1 MTKATD
7 YEYLGPVDTAFL
19 HAESANSPMNIGGV
33 AVYEGLMSFE
43 ALIEHVEARIH
54 QIPTYLRRLVIPP
67 LNLGQPRWMPDPDF
81 DVRSHV
87 FKVRLDAPGTD
98 EQLRQTAGRLV
109 SSCLDRGKPL
119 WEIYLIEGLHDE
131 RTALL
136 FKVHHAMVDGIAAI
150 ELFTVL
156 LDLTPDHIQH
166 PTKALH
172 LPPPLPDRSQLLWE
186 ALSFDLNYKVDILN
200 KLGSQVGFL
209 TSVIADRDKRRHLFF
224 GAASLMSDVLS
235 PIKPLA
241 VNGRN
246 TGNQELAWVEFPL
259 PEVQAIRAKAGA
271 SVNDVMLSILAR
283 ALDQYETVYHGRAGR
298 SKKSVRVLIP
308 VNMRSEVEQHDT
320 HNRISVLPID
330 IPLAIDEPL
339 ALLRVVT
346 EHTKIMKQSY
356 LANGLDMILTLPS
369 LYPAVTQPLVWSFA
383 PTIFAAVA
391 HTWCTNVAGPQL
403 PVYLMGHEMLH
414 SYGFFP
420 LNPSMGVAA
429 VVMSYNGHISMT
441 VVTDRGIVEDARLL
455 RGYLQTAYEDLRA
468 AAGVPPLEVVK
479 PVPLPTPV
487 PVPPAVATPEP
498 EPVLEAAAVPELV
511 MEPQPVMPLV
521 SSNGSGKI
529 EAAEVAAAAE
539 VATVLEAVPVAVTA
553 AVVSET
559 ATPAVS
565 GHRLFSEGWAD
576 AFREAINT
584 NVHYRRASTHW
595 RAGSLAFVLRASPRH
610 GFSTGSAVWID
621 LDRGVCL
628 ATESLPAAQAAQRAA
643 FVIEGDYPAWM
654 RVLKS
659 EIAPLAALAR
669 GDLRLTKGSMIK
681 LLPFTQSAQ
690 ELVHSAQHVPLLS

>member
-7 YEYLGPVDTAFL
+7 FEYLGPVDTAFL
-19 HAESANSPMNIGGV
+19 HAESASSPMNIGGV
-33 AVYEGLMSFE
+33 AVYDGLMSFE

-54 QIPTYLRRLVIPP
+54 QIPTYLRRLIVPP

-87 FKVRLDAPGTD
+87 FKVRLDAPGSD
-98 EQLRQTAGRLV
+98 EQLRQMAGRLV

-119 WEIYLIEGLHDE
+119 WEIYLIEGLRDE
-131 RTALL
+131 RTGLL

-156 LDLTPDHIQH
+156 LDLTPDYTSH
-166 PTKALH
+166 PSKPLH
-172 LPPPLPDRSQLLWE
+172 LPPPLPDGSQLLWE
-186 ALSFDLNYKVDILN
+186 ALSFDLNYKVDMLN
-200 KLGSQVGFL
+200 KLGSQLGFL
-209 TSVIADRDKRRHLFF
+209 GWVIADREKRRHLFF

-235 PIKPLA
+235 PIKALA

-246 TGNQELAWVEFPL
+246 TGSQELAWVEFPL
-259 PEVQAIRAKAGA
+259 PEVQAVRAKAGA
-271 SVNDVMLSILAR
+271 SVNDVMLAILAR
-283 ALDQYETVYHGRAGR
+283 ALDEYETVYHGRLGR

-330 IPLAIDEPL
+330 IPLGIDDPL
-339 ALLRVVT
+339 ALLRIVG
-346 EHTKIMKQSY
+346 EHTKVMKQSY

-403 PVYLMGHEMLH
+403 PVYMMGHEMLH

-420 LNPSMGVAA
+420 LNPSMGVAS

-441 VVTDRGIVEDARLL
+441 LVTDRGIVEDARLL
-455 RGYLQTAYEDLRA
+455 RGYLQTAFEDLRA

-479 PVPLPTPV
+479 PVSLPTPASMPERT
-487 PVPPAVATPEP
+487 PVREP
-498 EPVLEAAAVPELV
+498 EPIAEPVAVPEV
-511 MEPQPVMPLV
+511 AMQPQPAAPLV
-521 SSNGSGKI
+521 TSNGSGKV
-529 EAAEVAAAAE
+529 EAAEIAAAAE
-539 VATVLEAVPVAVTA
+539 VATVLEAVPVAVTT
-553 AVVSET
+553 AVASET
-559 ATPAVS
+559 TTPTKTS
-565 GHRLFSEGWAD
+565 YRLFSEGWAD
-576 AFREAINT
+576 AFREAINS

-595 RAGSLAFVLRASPRH
+595 RAGALAFVMRASPRH

-654 RVLKS
+654 RVLKN

-690 ELVHSAQHVPLLS
+690 ELVHSAQHVPLSN